1 MTHVQIAG
9 AVAPAR
15 PLPPTRRSPGPW
27 APAAA
32 GPYKLPRAAEE
43 RLTVALSSYRN
54 REQAYALAVFLGRF
68 WTAPARLELG
78 FPVDRRAL
86 ADHPLL
92 GLTEHQVRAA
102 RDTLEAVGFIARQ
115 EPEDGR
121 HYQRSADGP
130 HRRPIIFRFG
140 LDYLPAFATANK
152 RAAARRPLAQTR
164 PSSTPIRSSSPAVS
178 HKQTLGGAVV
188 LMGEQRR
195 LAEAGAPESALEA
208 ALGRLGRAIEG

>member
-1 MTHVQIAG
+1 M
-9 AVAPAR
+9 
-15 PLPPTRRSPGPW
+15 
-27 APAAA
+27 
-32 GPYKLPRAAEE
+32 
-43 RLTVALSSYRN
+43 ALSSFRN
-54 REQAYALAVFLGRF
+54 REQAFALAVFLGRF

-121 HYQRSADGP
+121 HYQRTADGP

-140 LDYLPAFATANK
+140 LDYLPALVIANK
-152 RAAARRPLAQTR
+152 RTAARRPV
-164 PSSTPIRSSSPAVS
+164 TPARTSSSPIRNSLTGVS
-178 HKQTLGGAVV
+178 HKQTQAEPF
-188 LMGEQRR
+188 LMGEKQH
-195 LAEAGAPESALEA
+195 LARVEELESKLDA
-208 ALGRLGRAIEG
+208 ALARWRRAIEG

>member
-1 MTHVQIAG
+1 MKHALIAG

-15 PLPPTRRSPGPW
+15 PLPPARRSRGPW
-27 APAAA
+27 APTAA

-43 RLTVALSSYRN
+43 RLTVALTAFRN
-54 REQAYALAVFLGRF
+54 REQAFALAVFLGRF

-92 GLTEHQVRAA
+92 GLTEHQIRAA

-121 HYQRSADGP
+121 YYQRTADGP

-140 LDYLPAFATANK
+140 FDYQPAFVIANK
-152 RAAARRPLAQTR
+152 RTPTRRPVAQAR
-164 PSSTPIRSSSPAVS
+164 PSSAPIKSSSPAVS
-178 HKQTLGGAVV
+178 HKQALGGAVL
-188 LMGEQRR
+188 LMGEQR
-195 LAEAGAPESALEA
+195 LWPESNPGLESALE
-208 ALGRLGRAIEG
+208 RLRKAVEG